1 MKSIYCAVSKSDIG
15 LPKSHELRHDP
26 RLLENLA

>member
-15 LPKSHELRHDP
+15 LPESHEFRHDSC
-26 RLLENLA
+26 LLGNLA